1 MGYEQRRSVL
11 DGRLASNHGRATPM
25 LNYAYGDHSRPVA
38 FSSEFLRVYVSND
51 DDGRYNNDVVEG
63 NDNDV
68 DYDHTCVYIIK
79 LTYKY
84 MYM

>member
-1 MGYEQRRSVL
+1 M
-11 DGRLASNHGRATPM
+11 
-25 LNYAYGDHSRPVA
+25 
-38 FSSEFLRVYVSND
+38 SND